1 MPKTL
6 VNRSDIEE
14 MVMNELRRFASCNNV
29 QNVVVAWAADIE
41 GSNWRIDSYIADG
54 SSPVSGD
61 CKRRSIEV
69 QQKLQKTFN
78 VIWPQ

>member
-1 MPKTL
+1 
-6 VNRSDIEE
+6 
-14 MVMNELRRFASCNNV
+14 MNELRRFALCNDV
-29 QNVVVAWAADIE
+29 HNVVIARATDIE

-61 CKRRSIEV
+61 CKRRGIEV
-69 QQKLQKTFN
+69 QQKLQKTFD